1 MERYITLLAVCLG
14 TVISAYL
21 SSCIN
26 IALPDIMAELNFN
39 SDSIVWVSLCYLL
52 PYGSMLPLTGK
63 LGDKFGAKRMYIIGL
78 ICFSIGSVLCGT
90 ASGTNT
96 MMLYRMLQGVGGGIL
111 LPNAMSI
118 VAVTFT
124 GSERATALGLW
135 SAMTAI
141 GAAVGPT
148 IGGYLIE
155 LFQWRAMF
163 FSIIPICIVAT
174 ILAIFAIPIH
184 KFNREI
190 PLDITGSILLMVS
203 IGALL
208 VGLNQGEKEGWFH
221 SYYIVSLF
229 YLFFSGF
236 TLFILVELR
245 AESPIVDFSLF
256 KIRNFALANLIA
268 GITFFTLQSTTYLLP
283 FFLKSILNY
292 DSIHAGLML
301 LPQTLTMVAAASVSG
316 RLNTV
321 FGPRLLTFA
330 GVSATVYAFWLLKDI
345 NASFGVHDFFIP
357 LAIYGLGLGLTM
369 SPTTTCAISTL
380 RKNQVGAG
388 SGILNFSKLMC
399 ASIGVVVAQVILTQR
414 EVYHSEAIK
423 STLTTSHD
431 PFTLYQYIHG
441 LWQVNLFSGSF
452 DPSAALQL
460 WTEGMQLLPEQ
471 YAKFI
476 QILSS
481 SVANQAA
488 IFSFQDDFF
497 ILACLSGIGALITL
511 CLQNDR

>member
-63 LGDKFGAKRMYIIGL
+63 LGDKYGAKRMYIIGL

-96 MMLYRMLQGVGGGIL
+96 MLLYRILQGIGGGIL

-124 GSERATALGLW
+124 GPERATALGLW

-155 LFQWRAMF
+155 LFHWRAMF
-163 FSIIPICIVAT
+163 FSIIPICFIAVV
-174 ILAIFAIPIH
+174 LAILSIPTH
-184 KFNREI
+184 KSIRDI
-190 PLDITGSILLMVS
+190 PLDITGSVLLIIS

-208 VGLNQGEKEGWFH
+208 VGLNQGEKEGWFQ

-229 YLFFSGF
+229 YLFLSCF
-236 TLFILVELR
+236 TLFVLVELR
-245 AESPIVDFSLF
+245 AQSPIIDFSLF

-268 GITFFTLQSTTYLLP
+268 GITFFTLQSSTYLLP
-283 FFLKSILNY
+283 FFLKSILNF
-292 DSIHAGLML
+292 DSIQAGLML
-301 LPQTLTMVAAASVSG
+301 LPQTLTMVVAASISG
-316 RLNTV
+316 RLNTI
-321 FGPRLLTFA
+321 FGPRLLTFT
-330 GVSATVYAFWLLKDI
+330 GVSATVYAFWLLKNI
-345 NASFGVHDFFIP
+345 NADFGVRDFFIP

-380 RKNQVGAG
+380 RKNQVGTG

-399 ASIGVVVAQVILTQR
+399 ASIGVVIAQVILTQR
-414 EVYHSEAIK
+414 EVYHSAIIK
-423 STLTTSHD
+423 ETLTEAHD
-431 PFTLYQYIHG
+431 PFTLYQYLNG
-441 LWQVNLFSGSF
+441 LWQINLFSGSF
-452 DPSAALQL
+452 EPSAALQL
-460 WTEGMQLLPEQ
+460 WTEGMHLLPEQ
-471 YAKFI
+471 YAKFM
-476 QILSS
+476 QLLSGT
-481 SVANQAA
+481 VANQAA

-497 ILACLSGIGALITL
+497 ILACLSGLGTLITL